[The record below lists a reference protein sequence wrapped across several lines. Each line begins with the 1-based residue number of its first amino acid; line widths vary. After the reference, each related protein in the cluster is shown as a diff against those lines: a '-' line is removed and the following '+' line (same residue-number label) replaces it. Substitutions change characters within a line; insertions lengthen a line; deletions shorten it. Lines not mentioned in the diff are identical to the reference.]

1 MNQAEE
7 WAREQFGRT
16 SFGDVRLNCRAIRMA
31 AQMARWPG
39 ASLPKQMSHWS
50 FQKAAYRF
58 LDNEAVS
65 YEELCRPHWE
75 QTRLRAGQTG
85 KTVLMIQDITELD
98 YSGHADTQ
106 ELGPIGDH
114 RGQGLMVHNTL
125 AITAEDHCVL
135 GLAYQQVWVREAQ
148 SHKQTESRAERRQR
162 VERQSGRWGKAVTA
176 IGAPPEG
183 VRWVHVADREADI
196 YAFFQQV
203 QSVGADF
210 CVRIIQNRRLQE
222 TDAAQAEPLLVQ
234 IRQLPAMGEREV
246 DLPDSPG
253 HSKRRARLAVSWQAV
268 TVRSPRINRGK
279 GTTIQAWALRT
290 WEEQPP
296 PGAPPLEWLL
306 LTSVPVEQLADALER
321 LDWYTCRWKVEEYHK
336 CLKTGCRMELSQLR
350 TGPRLKRL
358 LGFLAIL
365 AVRMLQLRDLARTSP
380 DQPALHTVQPILV
393 QIMAQQEQLDPRTMS
408 TRTFWHA
415 VARLGGFPD
424 RRSDGEPG
432 WRRLW
437 EGWMQLLSWVEGARL
452 AANLPPLEDVGNP

>member
-1 MNQAEE
+1 MN
-7 WAREQFGRT
+7 
-16 SFGDVRLNCRAIRMA
+16 
-31 AQMARWPG
+31 
-39 ASLPKQMSHWS
+39 HWS

-65 YEELCRPHWE
+65 HEELSRPHWE
-75 QTRLRAGQTG
+75 QTRIRARQDG
-85 KTVLMIQDITELD
+85 KTVLMVEDITELD

-135 GLAYQQVWVREAQ
+135 GLAYQQVWVRDEQ
-148 SHKQTESRAERRQR
+148 SHKQTESRSERRKR
-162 VERQSGRWGKAVTA
+162 MDRQSSRWGKAAKV
-176 IGAPPEG
+176 IGTPPEG

-196 YAFFQQV
+196 YAFFQEIQA
-203 QSVGADF
+203 VGADF
-210 CVRIIQNRRLQE
+210 CVRIVQNRRLLGAE
-222 TDAAQAEPLLVQ
+222 AAQAEHLLDQ
-234 IRQLPAMGEREV
+234 LRQLPAMGEREV
-246 DLPDSPG
+246 DLPATPGSP
-253 HSKRRARLAVSWQAV
+253 KRRARLAVSWQAV
-268 TVRSPRINRGK
+268 TLRSPRINRGQ

-296 PGAPPLEWLL
+296 PGVPPLEWLL
-306 LTSVPVEQLADALER
+306 LTSVPVEHLADALER

-380 DQPALHTVQPILV
+380 DQPALRTVQPILV
-393 QIMAQQEQLDPRTMS
+393 QFMAQHDQLDPRTM
-408 TRTFWHA
+408 TTKTFWHA
-415 VARLGGFPD
+415 VAKLGGFPD

-432 WRRLW
+432 WKRLW
-437 EGWMQLLSWVEGARL
+437 DGWMQLLSWVEGARL
-452 AANLPPLEDVGNP
+452 ASNLPPLEDVGNP

>member
-7 WAREQFGRT
+7 WAREQFGRS

-31 AQMARWPG
+31 GQMARWPG

-65 YEELCRPHWE
+65 HAELSRPHWE
-75 QTRLRAGQTG
+75 QTRIRARQDGQ
-85 KTVLMIQDITELD
+85 TVLMVQDITELD

-125 AITAEDHCVL
+125 AISAEDHCVL
-135 GLAYQQVWVREAQ
+135 GLAYQQVWVRDEQ
-148 SHKQTESRAERRQR
+148 SHKQTESRSERRKR
-162 VERQSGRWGKAVTA
+162 MDRQSSRWGKAAKV
-176 IGAPPEG
+176 IGTPPEG
-183 VRWVHVADREADI
+183 VRWVHVVDREADI
-196 YAFFQQV
+196 CAFFQHIQV
-203 QSVGADF
+203 VGADF
-210 CVRIIQNRRLQE
+210 CVRIVQNRRWLG
-222 TDAAQAEPLLVQ
+222 AEMVQSELLLDQ
-234 IRQLPAMGEREV
+234 LRQLPAMGERAV
-246 DLPDSPG
+246 DLPATPG
-253 HSKRRARLAVSWQAV
+253 YPKRRAKLAVSWQAV
-268 TVRSPRINRGK
+268 SLRSPRINRGQ

-296 PGAPPLEWLL
+296 PGVPPLEWLL
-306 LTSVPVEQLADALER
+306 LSSVPVEQLADALER
-321 LDWYTCRWKVEEYHK
+321 LDWCTCRWKVEEYHK
-336 CLKTGCRMELSQLR
+336 CLKTGCRMEQSQLR

-380 DQPALHTVQPILV
+380 DQPALRTVQPILV
-393 QIMAQQEQLDPRTMS
+393 QFMAQQEQLDPRTM
-408 TRTFWHA
+408 TTKTFWHA

-432 WRRLW
+432 WKRLW
-437 EGWMQLLSWVEGARL
+437 DGWMQLLSWVDGARL
-452 AANLPPLEDVGNP
+452 ASNLPPL